1 MCRYRAYRHTSKLSS
16 GSERADSRQLSCNH
30 FLPVLPESLSLSLSL
45 LGVPSKQP
53 PRRNLERCFFFSSS
67 FFVAVIFVQRK
78 FSKRVRIRDFFFF
91 SNEKKES
98 WRYFRNVFE
107 KRVLISSSSFFSTSL
122 EKVDAIKGLR
132 LSLPTCNIYS
142 TGRRLIDE
150 ETLSLSFVSLF
161 SLFDVLGLATTH
173 TRTDKVEDDRRS
185 K

>member
-1 MCRYRAYRHTSKLSS
+1 M
-16 GSERADSRQLSCNH
+16 E
-30 FLPVLPESLSLSLSL
+30 
-45 LGVPSKQP
+45 
-53 PRRNLERCFFFSSS
+53 
-67 FFVAVIFVQRK
+67 I
-78 FSKRVRIRDFFFF
+78 FSKCIRKASFDLFLF
-91 SNEKKES
+91 
-98 WRYFRNVFE
+98 
-107 KRVLISSSSFFSTSL
+107 FFSTSL

>member
-1 MCRYRAYRHTSKLSS
+1 MYVCRYRAYRHTSKLSS

-107 KRVLISSSSFFSTSL
+107 KRVLISSSSFFPRHSRKWTQ
-122 EKVDAIKGLR
+122 LR
-132 LSLPTCNIYS
+132 
-142 TGRRLIDE
+142 G
-150 ETLSLSFVSLF
+150 
-161 SLFDVLGLATTH
+161 
-173 TRTDKVEDDRRS
+173 
-185 K
+185 